1 MFDDAFAGET
11 LKLYLATKKQSSIIL
26 PERSEFYLEILAT
39 MKRQYFTDVIRD
51 ANSNRFKAQEDSA
64 SKYRIVVS
72 PSWMEDLTAS
82 SYYLSK

>member
-1 MFDDAFAGET
+1 MFDDAFADDT
-11 LKLYLATKKQSSIIL
+11 LKLYLATKKQLSNIL
-26 PERSEFYLEILAT
+26 PEREFYLEILAT